1 MQQSS
6 VSPMVAVVCV
16 VGIPIP
22 MALGNQL
29 LVKEIMSVY
38 KKLQEAR
45 ILLQNTKLNKSGK
58 NKFAGYEYFEL
69 ADFLPAIQ
77 NICQDIGLCGV
88 VSFDHNMA
96 YLQINDTD
104 DGTSIMFTSP
114 MSSAALKGCHDVQN
128 LGATISYLRR
138 YLWVNCFEIC
148 EHDAL
153 DATTGSEPVKKSEAV
168 TVSSVTS
175 TVKEPSLTI
184 NAPAKT
190 ATVTVK
196 PKNIVGESG
205 GWQIVAPPK
214 PSGDAK
220 DWLDL
225 VQTTALI
232 LLDLTTSEEDVMQIF
247 KKNKVL
253 FDTVK
258 ATDALFFKGMMA
270 KFTERNKIFKKD

>member
-1 MQQSS
+1 
-6 VSPMVAVVCV
+6 
-16 VGIPIP
+16 
-22 MALGNQL
+22 
-29 LVKEIMSVY
+29 MSVY

-69 ADFLPAIQ
+69 SDFLPAIQ
-77 NICQDIGLCGV
+77 KICNDIGLCGV
-88 VSFDHNMA
+88 VSFNHEMA
-96 YLQINDTD
+96 FLQINDVE

-128 LGATISYLRR
+128 LGAVISYLRR

-153 DATTGSEPVKKSEAV
+153 DATTGSSEPTKKPESKPEPVKAEP
-168 TVSSVTS
+168 
-175 TVKEPSLTI
+175 VKAT
-184 NAPAKT
+184 AKPIT
-190 ATVTVK
+190 
-196 PKNIVGESG
+196 GEKG
-205 GWQIVAPPK
+205 EWQIVAPAK
-214 PSGDAK
+214 PEGDVK

-225 VQTTALI
+225 IKSASHM
-232 LLDLTTSEEDVMQIF
+232 LLDLTTDEEDVMLIF

-258 ATDALFFKGMMA
+258 ATDATFFKEMMG
-270 KFTERNKIFKKD
+270 KFTEKKNEFNKEEA